1 MMKTSKPTLALLIL
15 LIITGCSKETLE
27 VVPQAGPGGEKSYSI
42 QDINSAAA
50 NPHATTYYKLLKTA
64 ILATNSNLPQTRSGS
79 TDSISENPFVEKLE
93 NLDISDE
100 NGDSIS
106 FFSMNEEE
114 QTAFLD
120 DWAMLEA
127 NDMSEKLSLEPELET
142 YIQEQNEI
150 VEQTIQEEAIQT
162 RSGGI
167 KIADRE
173 RFFKKIEERMKK
185 KYLEAEEQQASLPS
199 TRITVSTEDK
209 ISTGILKSSLQRY
222 ARRGDFIVA
231 LPKHNAPWIFLNA
244 GDTQF
249 KVGHAAI
256 INKNVTTS
264 WDDYDTFTWGTQ
276 VHGGVKNETL
286 NYWSVRSYIM
296 GIQKVSWKWKW
307 RGFKSRLY
315 KTTTPVSNPAALADK
330 AGQYAGREYV
340 KWYEF
345 LTAKWSAPSRFTCTT
360 LVWYCAEKVYGINVS
375 SWWATMVSPS
385 GLYLDSS
392 TYVRKEVK

>member
-1 MMKTSKPTLALLIL
+1 MMKNSKPTLVLLIL

-27 VVPQAGPGGEKSYSI
+27 VVPQAEPGGEKSYSI

-50 NPHATTYYKLLKTA
+50 NPHATAYYKLLKTA

-162 RSGGI
+162 RNGGI

-173 RFFKKIEERMKK
+173 CFFKKIEERMKK
-185 KYLEAEEQQASLPS
+185 MYLEAEEQQANLPS
-199 TRITVSTEDK
+199 TRITVSTEDR
-209 ISTGILKSSLQRY
+209 ISTGILKSSLQHY

-231 LPKHNAPWIFLNA
+231 LPKHNTPWIFLNI

-264 WDDYDTFTWGTQ
+264 WGDNATFTWGTQ
-276 VHGGVKNETL
+276 LHGGVKNETL
-286 NYWSVRSYIM
+286 DYWSVKSYIM
-296 GIQKVSWKWKW
+296 GIQKVSRKWKW

-315 KTTTPVSNPAALADK
+315 QTTTPVSNPAALADK

-345 LTAKWSAPSRFTCTT
+345 LTAK
-360 LVWYCAEKVYGINVS
+360 
-375 SWWATMVSPS
+375 
-385 GLYLDSS
+385 
-392 TYVRKEVK
+392 

>member
-1 MMKTSKPTLALLIL
+1 MIMMTKKTTLSFLIV
-15 LIITGCSKETLE
+15 LIMTGCAKETLE
-27 VVPQAGPGGEKSYSI
+27 ITTKSESSEEKSYSI
-42 QDINSAAA
+42 EDINTADA
-50 NPHATTYYKLLKTA
+50 NQHATTYYELLKTV
-64 ILATNSNLPQTRSGS
+64 ILATNSNLPQTRSGE
-79 TDSISENPFVEKLE
+79 TDSIQENPIVEKLE
-93 NLDISDE
+93 NLNILDE
-100 NGDSIS
+100 TGDSIS

-114 QTAFLD
+114 QIEFLE
-120 DWAMLEA
+120 DWATIEA

-150 VEQTIQEEAIQT
+150 VNQTIQEESVQT
-162 RSGGI
+162 RNGNI
-167 KIADRE
+167 KIVDSK
-173 RFFKKIEERMKK
+173 RFFAKIKERMSKL
-185 KYLEAEEQQASLPS
+185 YDEAGQENIPS
-199 TRITVSTEDK
+199 TRISVSTEDK
-209 ISTGILKSSLQRY
+209 IPTSTLKLCLQNY

-231 LPKHNAPWIFLNA
+231 LPKHNTPWIFLNI

-264 WDDYDTFTWGTQ
+264 WSDYDTFTWGTQ
-276 VHGGVKNETL
+276 LHGGVKNETL
-286 NYWSVRSYIM
+286 NYWSVKSYIM

-315 KTTTPVSNPAALADK
+315 KTTTPVSNPALLANK
-330 AGQYAGREYV
+330 AGEYAGREYV

-345 LTAKWSAPSRFTCTT
+345 PTAKWAAPSRFTCTT
-360 LVWYCAEKVYGINVS
+360 LVWYCAKKVYDINVS

>member
-1 MMKTSKPTLALLIL
+1 MRMNKLIPVLLLSIM
-15 LIITGCSKETLE
+15 TGCTEEAIETTVLKDST
-27 VVPQAGPGGEKSYSI
+27 PEKSYGI
-42 QDINSAAA
+42 EDVNAA
-50 NPHATTYYKLLKTA
+50 NTNSHAKTYYDLLKTV
-64 ILATNSNLPQTRSGS
+64 ILATNSNQPQTRSSS
-79 TDSISENPFVEKLE
+79 TDTTEENPLVEKLE
-93 NLDISDE
+93 SINILNE
-100 NGDSIS
+100 TGDSIS
-106 FFSMNEEE
+106 FFSMEEE
-114 QTAFLD
+114 DQTEFLE

-127 NDMSEKLSLEPELET
+127 SDMSEKLSIEPELET
-142 YIQEQNEI
+142 YIKEENEI
-150 VEQTIQEEAIQT
+150 VAQTIQEEAIQT
-162 RSGGI
+162 RSSGI
-167 KIADRE
+167 KIKNNDT
-173 RFFKKIEERMKK
+173 FFKKIKERMENLHSKQ
-185 KYLEAEEQQASLPS
+185 EQENTPA
-199 TRITVSTEDK
+199 TRITVSTEDR
-209 ISTGILKSSLQRY
+209 ISTQTLKSCLQNY

-231 LPKHNAPWIFLNA
+231 LPKHNAPWAFLNI

-264 WDDYDTFTWGTQ
+264 WSNNTTFTWGTQ
-276 VHGGVKNETL
+276 LHGGVKNETL
-286 NYWSVRSYIM
+286 DYWSVKSYIM

-345 LTAKWSAPSRFTCTT
+345 PTAKWSAPSRFTCTT
-360 LVWYCAEKVYGINVS
+360 LVWYCAKEVYGINVS

>member
-1 MMKTSKPTLALLIL
+1 MKNNKTTLALFIL
-15 LIITGCSKETLE
+15 LFIAGCSKEDLDIAT
-27 VVPQAGPGGEKSYSI
+27 QDDSGKGQSYSVE
-42 QDINSAAA
+42 DITGTT
-50 NPHATTYYKLLKTA
+50 NPHATTYYELLKTA
-64 ILATNSNLPQTRSGS
+64 ILATSSNLPQTRSGD
-79 TDSISENPFVEKLE
+79 TDSIPANPFVEKLE
-93 NLDISDE
+93 SLDISDE
-100 NGDSIS
+100 NGDSIP

-127 NDMSEKLSLEPELET
+127 SDMSEKLSLEPELET
-142 YIQEQNEI
+142 FIQEQNEI
-150 VEQTIQEEAIQT
+150 VDQTIKEESVQT
-162 RSGGI
+162 RSGSL
-167 KIADRE
+167 KIADRA

-185 KYLEAEEQQASLPS
+185 LYLDAEQQQVNLPT
-199 TRITVSTEDK
+199 TRIAVSTEDR
-209 ISTGILKSSLQRY
+209 ISTDILKSSLQNY

-231 LPKHNAPWIFLNA
+231 LPKHNTLWIFLNI

-264 WDDYDTFTWGTQ
+264 WSNNSTFTWGTQ
-276 VHGGVKNETL
+276 LHGGVKNETL
-286 NYWSVRSYIM
+286 DYWSVKSYIM

-360 LVWYCAEKVYGINVS
+360 LVWYCAKEVYGINVS

-385 GLYLDSS
+385 GLYLDGS

>member
-1 MMKTSKPTLALLIL
+1 MKTRKSILALLIL
-15 LIITGCSKETLE
+15 LIVTGCSKEILE
-27 VVPQAGPGGEKSYSI
+27 VVPQAESSEEKSNCV
-42 QDINSAAA
+42 QDVNSAVV
-50 NPHATTYYKLLKTA
+50 NPHATTYYELIKTA
-64 ILATNSNLPQTRSGS
+64 ILATNSNLPQTRGGS
-79 TDSISENPFVEKLE
+79 TDSISDNPFVEKLE

-114 QTAFLD
+114 QAAFLD
-120 DWAMLEA
+120 DWATLEA
-127 NDMSEKLSLEPELET
+127 NDMSEKLSIEPELET

-150 VEQTIQEEAIQT
+150 VEQTIQEEAIRT
-162 RSGGI
+162 RSGGM
-167 KIADRE
+167 KIVDKE
-173 RFFKKIEERMKK
+173 RFFKKIEERMRKM
-185 KYLEAEEQQASLPS
+185 YLETEEQQANLPS
-199 TRITVSTEDK
+199 TRITVSTEDR
-209 ISTGILKSSLQRY
+209 ISTDILKSSLQHY

-231 LPKHNAPWIFLNA
+231 LPKHNTPWIFLNI

-264 WDDYDTFTWGTQ
+264 WANNATFTWGTQ
-276 VHGGVKNETL
+276 LHGGVKNETL
-286 NYWSVRSYIM
+286 DYWSVKSYIM
-296 GIQKVSWKWKW
+296 GIQKVTWKWKW

-315 KTTTPVSNPAALADK
+315 KTVTPVSNPAALAEK

-345 LTAKWSAPSRFTCTT
+345 PTAKWAAPSRFTCTT
-360 LVWYCAEKVYGINVS
+360 LVWYCAKKVYGINVS

-392 TYVRKEVK
+392 TYVR